1 MNRNATIQ
9 GSGGSQKEC
18 HREVN
23 SLLDFRPPAN
33 GARRRFLAHRPD
45 DKPYFA
51 IVQRIFHPA
60 RTVPTR
66 FPEILD
72 RPAILFR

>member
-9 GSGGSQKEC
+9 GSGGSREEC
-18 HREVN
+18 HKEVN
-23 SLLDFRPPAN
+23 TLLDFRLPLS
-33 GARRRFLAHRPD
+33 GVRRTFLDHRPD

-60 RTVPTR
+60 RTVPIKV
-66 FPEILD
+66 PEILD
-72 RPAILFR
+72 SPAILFR

>member
-9 GSGGSQKEC
+9 GSGVA
-18 HREVN
+18 REVCHVEVN
-23 SLLDFRPPAN
+23 WLLDFSLAAN
-33 GARRRFLAHRPD
+33 VSRRTSLAHRPD

-72 RPAILFR
+72 SPAILWR